1 MVANEQQIEHW
12 SGKGGAHWA
21 AEQERYDRTLAPYTD
36 HIMRAVGAAP
46 GEQILDVGCGN
57 GAVSLALARTVRPG
71 GRVVGV
77 DIATPMITRARERA
91 IAEDLHHL
99 TFIEAD
105 AQTHSFDPNFDGVVS
120 RFGVMFFDDPVAAFA
135 NVAGSLRSGGR
146 LAFACWRDLLINEW
160 IMVPAS
166 AALQHVPMPDLGT
179 PGAPGPFSLSD
190 PDRILNVLEK
200 AGFTEITMT
209 DIDEPEWLG
218 DDLDDALAFLQRS
231 DMADT
236 LLAGANLR
244 TLKRVWESVREAL
257 APYVQADG
265 VWLGSAAW
273 LVKAKRP

>member
-57 GAVSLALARTVRPG
+57 GAVSLSLARTVRPG

-77 DIATPMITRARERA
+77 DIATPMIIRARERA

-190 PDRILNVLEK
+190 PDRILSVLEK

-209 DIDEPEWLG
+209 DIDEPQWLG
-218 DDLDDALAFLQRS
+218 DDLDGALAFLQRS

>member
-12 SGKGGAHWA
+12 SRKGGAHWA

-135 NVAGSLRSGGR
+135 NVAASLRSGGR